1 MILPNF
7 DVFVCLGPVWG
18 ALGLTSN
25 LFGPFG
31 MIQTCLVASGTNR
44 DAFRMHLGAHEANPL
59 ILGCS
64 ELAHACKGPRGLEN
78 PCLSEYWSFVGD
90 KLLHPCL
97 LRCFFILFNH
107 FPIHTNITKAIN
119 HCCRAGYPRAPLCLA
134 PTFSTCAAGGLPAS
148 NASKEWFLRS
158 SSNFGSNTILAQVQL
173 KLTCVATLMTL
184 TTPQLQAVQK
194 HPTHQTVLLAAAHP
208 WIRLS
213 TKLVQLGG

>member
-1 MILPNF
+1 MILSNF

-97 LRCFFILFNH
+97 LRCFSYFLIIFPYTQTLLKQSITVVGRATPVRLFALLLR
-107 FPIHTNITKAIN
+107 F
-119 HCCRAGYPRAPLCLA
+119 PRAQREGSQP
-134 PTFSTCAAGGLPAS
+134 PMPPRSDFSDLQA
-148 NASKEWFLRS
+148 
-158 SSNFGSNTILAQVQL
+158 ILAQIPFWLKFNSSWHVWRLWWLWQL
-173 KLTCVATLMTL
+173 HNFK
-184 TTPQLQAVQK
+184 PFKNIQLIKQFYWQPRI
-194 HPTHQTVLLAAAHP
+194 H
-208 WIRLS
+208 
-213 TKLVQLGG
+213 G